1 MNSRHEKSL
10 ANSTHMNPSRE
21 LKRKSD
27 SYLLNLPMDF
37 TTFHLL
43 MSCQTIEIHIFA
55 MRRSWENSIK
65 FESVLGAQDQVGFI
79 FAGFADA
86 FLFFLLNSAC

>member
-27 SYLLNLPMDF
+27 SYLLNLPMNF
-37 TTFHLL
+37 TTFYLL
-43 MSCQTIEIHIFA
+43 MNCQAIEIHIFA
-55 MRRSWENSIK
+55 MRKPWGNSIK

-79 FAGFADA
+79 FVEFADV
-86 FLFFLLNSAC
+86 FCLFFN